1 MGPSLLHSLSRGV
14 QRIQPRPSIQ
24 PIIKFIFSPNF
35 VGLETC
41 DMRQRKTPFCVSNF
55 ETKQKT
61 EIFTRG
67 IRKSGYLW
75 ICTEK
80 SGYPD
85 KIGMRGRSAVVSI
98 IPPFFPDKKIVNLP
112 GSGFFFPRKKKKSGI
127 PDKSGGR
134 PSWSQNQDANGLPKN
149 DFKYWKIKPI
159 FFYSIDDTDELN

>member
-1 MGPSLLHSLSRGV
+1 
-14 QRIQPRPSIQ
+14 
-24 PIIKFIFSPNF
+24 
-35 VGLETC
+35 
-41 DMRQRKTPFCVSNF
+41 MRQRKTPFCVSNF

-112 GSGFFFPRKKKKSGI
+112 GSGFFFFHERKKNLEFRI
-127 PDKSGGR
+127 NPEVAH
-134 PSWSQNQDANGLPKN
+134 PGLR
-149 DFKYWKIKPI
+149 IKMPMACLKMI
-159 FFYSIDDTDELN
+159 SNIGK